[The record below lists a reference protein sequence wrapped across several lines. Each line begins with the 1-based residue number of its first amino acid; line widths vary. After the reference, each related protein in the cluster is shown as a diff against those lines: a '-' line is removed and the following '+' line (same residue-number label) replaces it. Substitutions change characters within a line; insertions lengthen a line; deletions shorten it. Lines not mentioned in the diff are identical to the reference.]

1 MNKFLTFLLLL
12 CSPIFIT
19 KAQDLKKI
27 DSLTKSI
34 PIARGKNKIT
44 LLNSLAWEYRLI
56 IPDSTISIGKRSF
69 ELGKKLQLETGV
81 AIPLNFIGVAYEYKG
96 AAIEA
101 YEYYKLALTEAT
113 NQNDN
118 VQVAYSNNNLGRLFL
133 DQGNVLKSL
142 EAHNNALQIFESLND
157 LVGMEFVHLNLAQL
171 YLSQQN
177 YKLAEQYFLKVHENR
192 LKLDRGPSV
201 SSYINLGTFYRQ
213 SGEMAK
219 SNQFFL
225 KADSLCN
232 VIGNQV
238 QRTEVNFLLAE
249 NSFLENKLS
258 VGERYGQKALTSAA
272 LRGQNSARIF
282 NILGK
287 IYFKRNEFGL
297 AKDCFR
303 KVLENSRTFKSVELK
318 MDAHYYL
325 FQIFSKEGSTE
336 NTLKN
341 QNQYLSLK
349 DSVNEL
355 ELTRQIEKL
364 KFQFNLEIEQKKR
377 ENELLKTL
385 DARNSVII
393 KKQQTIN
400 AIYAVALIVIIII
413 AILLFRSA
421 KIKSQLNTE
430 LEKKQEKI
438 IRQSEELRAS
448 NLEIEKINSNLEKII
463 EERTRT
469 IKEKNK
475 LLREYAYFNSH
486 QIRGPLARIL
496 GLVALV
502 NIEYK
507 DNFGPHLQMLQQA
520 GNDLD
525 DAIDTINKLIDDVGQ
540 E

>member
-1 MNKFLTFLLLL
+1 
-12 CSPIFIT
+12 
-19 KAQDLKKI
+19 
-27 DSLTKSI
+27 
-34 PIARGKNKIT
+34 
-44 LLNSLAWEYRLI
+44 
-56 IPDSTISIGKRSF
+56 
-69 ELGKKLQLETGV
+69 
-81 AIPLNFIGVAYEYKG
+81 
-96 AAIEA
+96 
-101 YEYYKLALTEAT
+101 
-113 NQNDN
+113 
-118 VQVAYSNNNLGRLFL
+118 
-133 DQGNVLKSL
+133 
-142 EAHNNALQIFESLND
+142 
-157 LVGMEFVHLNLAQL
+157 
-171 YLSQQN
+171 
-177 YKLAEQYFLKVHENR
+177 
-192 LKLDRGPSV
+192 
-201 SSYINLGTFYRQ
+201 
-213 SGEMAK
+213 
-219 SNQFFL
+219 
-225 KADSLCN
+225 
-232 VIGNQV
+232 
-238 QRTEVNFLLAE
+238 
-249 NSFLENKLS
+249 LENKLTA
-258 VGERYGQKALTSAA
+258 GERYGQKALASAV

-297 AKDCFR
+297 AKDHFK

-336 NTLKN
+336 NKLKN

-385 DARNSVII
+385 DARNTVII

-400 AIYAVALIVIIII
+400 TIYAVALVVIIII
-413 AILLFRSA
+413 AFLQFRNA

-438 IRQSEELRAS
+438 IRQSEELKAS
-448 NLEIEKINSNLEKII
+448 NLEIEKINANLEKII

-496 GLVALV
+496 GLISLV
-502 NIEYK
+502 KLEHK
-507 DNFGPHLQMLQQA
+507 DNFGPHMQMLQQA
-520 GNDLD
+520 GDDLD
-525 DAIDTINKLIDDVGQ
+525 DAIDKINKLIDDVGS